1 MRAYDYSYEHHCCG
15 VNVLTPALRAK
26 GARVSWE
33 EFIDG
38 PFPRDSRFT
47 FYQIP
52 IEYEDYLKTSWARRT
67 TPWWIIARTNKHL
80 VVVRHGISRAGD
92 WRGLTKEQ
100 WDVWKPAEERPVPD
114 YLRNSERE
122 LWNFGWGHKQHLTAT
137 NCLKLD
143 GFLMTDPRTRYG
155 RKFIEERVKVV
166 LDKVKRTVPE
176 RSKEHIHIVLVGNQ
190 IPLLTEGLE
199 KIGFKTLAV
208 TRNPGTRNRLALLVR
223 EPDEN

>member
-15 VNVLTPALRAK
+15 VNVLIPAFRYG
-26 GARVSWE
+26 GARASWE

-52 IEYEDYLKTSWARRT
+52 IEYEDYLKTSWANRR
-67 TPWWIIARTNKHL
+67 TPWWIIARTDNHF
-80 VVVRHGISRAGD
+80 VVVRHGISRAQG
-92 WRGLTKEQ
+92 WWGLTKEQ
-100 WDVWKPAEERPVPD
+100 WEAWKPEREFPVPE
-114 YLRNSERE
+114 YLRNPERE
-122 LWNFGWGHKQHLTAT
+122 MWGFGWGQKNNLTAT
-137 NCLKLD
+137 NCLRLG
-143 GFLMTDPRTRYG
+143 GFLMTDPRTHYG
-155 RKFIEERVKVV
+155 RKFIEDRIKVV

-176 RSKEHIHIVLVGNQ
+176 RRKEHIHIVLVANQ

-199 KIGFKTLAV
+199 KLGFKTLAV